1 MELAHM
7 LAILREIDRR
17 DRVLSRLGWFQVALL
32 FAMLVAMPFDQ
43 RTILGINPWIKPA
56 KFAASIAIY
65 AWTLAWFLPYLT
77 GPVWAKA
84 LVRWG
89 TCVSMIVEILCIG
102 GQSLRGTTSHFND
115 ATPLDGAIFSVMGLM
130 ILFSTGLDALLLVLF
145 FKRNVPLPAPYLW
158 GIRLGLSGVIAG
170 GVIGVIMVA
179 HHGHS
184 YGGSDAGP
192 GLPVVHWNA
201 VGGDL
206 RPAHA
211 LALHALQILPLAG
224 YLLSRGTFVRTSP
237 RQVAAFGI
245 VALLYA
251 ALTGGILWQALAGYP
266 LLPIGDATIHAR

>member
-1 MELAHM
+1 M
-7 LAILREIDRR
+7 LAVLREIDRR
-17 DRVLSRLGWFQVALL
+17 DRVLSRLGWFQIALL
-32 FAMLVAMPFDQ
+32 IAMLAAMPFDP

-65 AWTLAWFLPYLT
+65 AWTLAWFLPHLT
-77 GPVWAKA
+77 GPAWAKA

-89 TCVSMIVEILCIG
+89 TCVAMTVEIVCIG

-145 FKRNVPLPAPYLW
+145 FRRNAPLPPPYLW
-158 GIRLGLSGVIAG
+158 GIRLGLAGVIAG
-170 GVIGVIMVA
+170 GVIGVGMVA
-179 HHGHS
+179 HQGHS
-184 YGGSDAGP
+184 YGGTDGGP

-211 LALHALQILPLAG
+211 LALHALQILPLVG
-224 YLLSRGTFVRTSP
+224 YSISRGKLVRTSP
-237 RQVAAFGI
+237 RQVAAFAT
-245 VALLYA
+245 VALFYA
-251 ALTGGILWQALAGYP
+251 ALTGAILWQALAGHP
-266 LLPIGDATIHAR
+266 LLPIGNATIQAR